1 MTHEEIRELI
11 RTNGFE
17 TEALSCIEE
26 LSELQ
31 KEITKA
37 MRNKNGDRYAESN
50 IDDMI
55 SEIADV
61 LITIDILKLLF
72 HIHDNEIDYEIH
84 FKEKRIKERYL
95 SKKDYNIEQLTIGLY
110 ILSLANIVMLMFV
123 VEAND
128 KLKNDVSVIK
138 NNLKNI
144 HGEIFARLEENEDNI
159 SELRRMQEG
168 TSDVVVRMIESNTY
182 SKRENDR
189 HRSMTLE
196 MYNDYSKYKSYMAKI
211 RKYMEEREN
220 EDETV
225 ER

>member
-1 MTHEEIRELI
+1 M
-11 RTNGFE
+11 
-17 TEALSCIEE
+17 
-26 LSELQ
+26 
-31 KEITKA
+31 
-37 MRNKNGDRYAESN
+37 
-50 IDDMI
+50 
-55 SEIADV
+55 
-61 LITIDILKLLF
+61 
-72 HIHDNEIDYEIH
+72 
-84 FKEKRIKERYL
+84 
-95 SKKDYNIEQLTIGLY
+95 EQITIGLC

-144 HGEIFARLEENEDNI
+144 HGEICARLEENEDNI

-168 TSDVVVRMIESNTY
+168 TSDVVVRMVESNTY
-182 SKRENDR
+182 SNRENDR

-211 RKYMEEREN
+211 RKYMEEREI

-225 ER
+225 ES

>member
-1 MTHEEIRELI
+1 M
-11 RTNGFE
+11 
-17 TEALSCIEE
+17 
-26 LSELQ
+26 
-31 KEITKA
+31 
-37 MRNKNGDRYAESN
+37 
-50 IDDMI
+50 
-55 SEIADV
+55 
-61 LITIDILKLLF
+61 
-72 HIHDNEIDYEIH
+72 
-84 FKEKRIKERYL
+84 
-95 SKKDYNIEQLTIGLY
+95 EQITIGLC

-144 HGEIFARLEENEDNI
+144 HGEICARLEENEDNI

-168 TSDVVVRMIESNTY
+168 TSDVVVRMVESNTY
-182 SKRENDR
+182 SNRENDR

-196 MYNDYSKYKSYMAKI
+196 MYNYYSKYKSYMTKI

-225 ER
+225 ES

>member
-1 MTHEEIRELI
+1 M
-11 RTNGFE
+11 
-17 TEALSCIEE
+17 
-26 LSELQ
+26 
-31 KEITKA
+31 
-37 MRNKNGDRYAESN
+37 
-50 IDDMI
+50 
-55 SEIADV
+55 
-61 LITIDILKLLF
+61 
-72 HIHDNEIDYEIH
+72 
-84 FKEKRIKERYL
+84 
-95 SKKDYNIEQLTIGLY
+95 EQITIGLC

-144 HGEIFARLEENEDNI
+144 HGEICARLEENEDNI

-168 TSDVVVRMIESNTY
+168 TSDVVVRMIEANTY

-189 HRSMTLE
+189 NRSMTLE

-211 RKYMEEREN
+211 RKYMEERDN

-225 ER
+225 ES

>member
-1 MTHEEIRELI
+1 M
-11 RTNGFE
+11 
-17 TEALSCIEE
+17 
-26 LSELQ
+26 
-31 KEITKA
+31 
-37 MRNKNGDRYAESN
+37 
-50 IDDMI
+50 
-55 SEIADV
+55 
-61 LITIDILKLLF
+61 
-72 HIHDNEIDYEIH
+72 
-84 FKEKRIKERYL
+84 
-95 SKKDYNIEQLTIGLY
+95 EQITIGLC

-128 KLKNDVSVIK
+128 KMKNDVSVIK

-144 HGEIFARLEENEDNI
+144 HGEICARLEENEDNI

-168 TSDVVVRMIESNTY
+168 TSDVVVRMVESNTY
-182 SKRENDR
+182 SNRENDR

-225 ER
+225 ES

>member
-1 MTHEEIRELI
+1 M
-11 RTNGFE
+11 
-17 TEALSCIEE
+17 
-26 LSELQ
+26 
-31 KEITKA
+31 
-37 MRNKNGDRYAESN
+37 
-50 IDDMI
+50 
-55 SEIADV
+55 
-61 LITIDILKLLF
+61 
-72 HIHDNEIDYEIH
+72 
-84 FKEKRIKERYL
+84 
-95 SKKDYNIEQLTIGLY
+95 EQITIGLC
-110 ILSLANIVMLMFV
+110 ILSLANIVMLMFG

-144 HGEIFARLEENEDNI
+144 HGEICARLEENEDNI

-168 TSDVVVRMIESNTY
+168 TSDVVVRMVESNTY
-182 SKRENDR
+182 SNRENDR

-225 ER
+225 ES

>member
-1 MTHEEIRELI
+1 M
-11 RTNGFE
+11 
-17 TEALSCIEE
+17 
-26 LSELQ
+26 
-31 KEITKA
+31 
-37 MRNKNGDRYAESN
+37 
-50 IDDMI
+50 
-55 SEIADV
+55 
-61 LITIDILKLLF
+61 
-72 HIHDNEIDYEIH
+72 
-84 FKEKRIKERYL
+84 
-95 SKKDYNIEQLTIGLY
+95 EQITIGLC

-144 HGEIFARLEENEDNI
+144 HGEICERLEENEDNI

-168 TSDVVVRMIESNTY
+168 TSDVVVRMVESNTY
-182 SKRENDR
+182 SNRENDR

-225 ER
+225 ES

>member
-1 MTHEEIRELI
+1 M
-11 RTNGFE
+11 
-17 TEALSCIEE
+17 
-26 LSELQ
+26 
-31 KEITKA
+31 
-37 MRNKNGDRYAESN
+37 
-50 IDDMI
+50 
-55 SEIADV
+55 
-61 LITIDILKLLF
+61 
-72 HIHDNEIDYEIH
+72 
-84 FKEKRIKERYL
+84 
-95 SKKDYNIEQLTIGLY
+95 EQITIGLC

-123 VEAND
+123 VESND

-144 HGEIFARLEENEDNI
+144 HGEICARLEENEDNI

-182 SKRENDR
+182 SNRENDR

-225 ER
+225 ES

>member
-1 MTHEEIRELI
+1 M
-11 RTNGFE
+11 
-17 TEALSCIEE
+17 
-26 LSELQ
+26 
-31 KEITKA
+31 
-37 MRNKNGDRYAESN
+37 
-50 IDDMI
+50 
-55 SEIADV
+55 
-61 LITIDILKLLF
+61 
-72 HIHDNEIDYEIH
+72 
-84 FKEKRIKERYL
+84 
-95 SKKDYNIEQLTIGLY
+95 EQITIGLC

-144 HGEIFARLEENEDNI
+144 HGEICARLEENEDNI

-168 TSDVVVRMIESNTY
+168 TSDVVVRIVESNTY
-182 SKRENDR
+182 SNRENDR

-211 RKYMEEREN
+211 RKYMDEREN

-225 ER
+225 ES

>member
-1 MTHEEIRELI
+1 M
-11 RTNGFE
+11 
-17 TEALSCIEE
+17 
-26 LSELQ
+26 
-31 KEITKA
+31 
-37 MRNKNGDRYAESN
+37 
-50 IDDMI
+50 
-55 SEIADV
+55 
-61 LITIDILKLLF
+61 
-72 HIHDNEIDYEIH
+72 
-84 FKEKRIKERYL
+84 
-95 SKKDYNIEQLTIGLY
+95 EQLTIGLC

-144 HGEIFARLEENEDNI
+144 HGEICARLEENEDNI

-168 TSDVVVRMIESNTY
+168 TSDVVVRMVESNTY
-182 SKRENDR
+182 SNRENDR

-220 EDETV
+220 KDETV
-225 ER
+225 ES

>member
-1 MTHEEIRELI
+1 ME
-11 RTNGFE
+11 
-17 TEALSCIEE
+17 
-26 LSELQ
+26 Q
-31 KEITKA
+31 
-37 MRNKNGDRYAESN
+37 
-50 IDDMI
+50 
-55 SEIADV
+55 
-61 LITIDILKLLF
+61 ITIELC
-72 HIHDNEIDYEIH
+72 
-84 FKEKRIKERYL
+84 
-95 SKKDYNIEQLTIGLY
+95 

-144 HGEIFARLEENEDNI
+144 HGEICARLEENEDNI

-168 TSDVVVRMIESNTY
+168 TSDVVVRMVESNTY
-182 SKRENDR
+182 SNRENDR

-225 ER
+225 ES

>member
-1 MTHEEIRELI
+1 M
-11 RTNGFE
+11 
-17 TEALSCIEE
+17 
-26 LSELQ
+26 
-31 KEITKA
+31 
-37 MRNKNGDRYAESN
+37 
-50 IDDMI
+50 
-55 SEIADV
+55 
-61 LITIDILKLLF
+61 
-72 HIHDNEIDYEIH
+72 
-84 FKEKRIKERYL
+84 
-95 SKKDYNIEQLTIGLY
+95 EQITIGLC

-144 HGEIFARLEENEDNI
+144 HGEICARLEENEDNI

-168 TSDVVVRMIESNTY
+168 TSDVVVRMVESNTY
-182 SKRENDR
+182 SHRENDR

-225 ER
+225 ES

>member
-1 MTHEEIRELI
+1 M
-11 RTNGFE
+11 
-17 TEALSCIEE
+17 
-26 LSELQ
+26 
-31 KEITKA
+31 
-37 MRNKNGDRYAESN
+37 
-50 IDDMI
+50 
-55 SEIADV
+55 
-61 LITIDILKLLF
+61 
-72 HIHDNEIDYEIH
+72 
-84 FKEKRIKERYL
+84 
-95 SKKDYNIEQLTIGLY
+95 EQITIGLC

-144 HGEIFARLEENEDNI
+144 HGEICSRLEENEDNI

-168 TSDVVVRMIESNTY
+168 TSDVVVRMIEANTY

-189 HRSMTLE
+189 NRSMTLE

-211 RKYMEEREN
+211 RKYMEERDN

-225 ER
+225 ES

>member
-1 MTHEEIRELI
+1 M
-11 RTNGFE
+11 
-17 TEALSCIEE
+17 
-26 LSELQ
+26 
-31 KEITKA
+31 
-37 MRNKNGDRYAESN
+37 
-50 IDDMI
+50 
-55 SEIADV
+55 
-61 LITIDILKLLF
+61 
-72 HIHDNEIDYEIH
+72 
-84 FKEKRIKERYL
+84 
-95 SKKDYNIEQLTIGLY
+95 EQLTIGLC

-144 HGEIFARLEENEDNI
+144 HGEICARLEENEDNI

-168 TSDVVVRMIESNTY
+168 TSDVVVRIVESNTY
-182 SKRENDR
+182 SNRENDR

-211 RKYMEEREN
+211 RKYMEERDN

-225 ER
+225 ES

>member
-1 MTHEEIRELI
+1 M
-11 RTNGFE
+11 G
-17 TEALSCIEE
+17 
-26 LSELQ
+26 
-31 KEITKA
+31 
-37 MRNKNGDRYAESN
+37 
-50 IDDMI
+50 
-55 SEIADV
+55 
-61 LITIDILKLLF
+61 
-72 HIHDNEIDYEIH
+72 HI
-84 FKEKRIKERYL
+84 
-95 SKKDYNIEQLTIGLY
+95 TIGLC

-123 VEAND
+123 VEANG

-144 HGEIFARLEENEDNI
+144 HGEICARLEENEDNI

-168 TSDVVVRMIESNTY
+168 TSDVVVRMVESNTY
-182 SKRENDR
+182 SNRENDR

-225 ER
+225 ES

>member
-1 MTHEEIRELI
+1 M
-11 RTNGFE
+11 
-17 TEALSCIEE
+17 
-26 LSELQ
+26 
-31 KEITKA
+31 
-37 MRNKNGDRYAESN
+37 
-50 IDDMI
+50 
-55 SEIADV
+55 
-61 LITIDILKLLF
+61 
-72 HIHDNEIDYEIH
+72 
-84 FKEKRIKERYL
+84 
-95 SKKDYNIEQLTIGLY
+95 EQLTIGLC

-144 HGEIFARLEENEDNI
+144 HGEICARLEENEDNI

-168 TSDVVVRMIESNTY
+168 TSDVVVRMVESNTY
-182 SKRENDR
+182 SNRENDR

-225 ER
+225 ES